1 MSAAVAISR
10 TGVRPQQVID
20 KAEKELKIRSIFRIK
35 TAFLVSNSNLKVF
48 VIVWIVSSV
57 PESNL

>member
-20 KAEKELKIRSIFRIK
+20 KAEKELKIRSIFRLK
-35 TAFLVSNSNLKVF
+35 TAFLGVKRAL
-48 VIVWIVSSV
+48 
-57 PESNL
+57 

>member
-20 KAEKELKIRSIFRIK
+20 KAEKELKIKSIFRRK
-35 TAFLVSNSNLKVF
+35 SAFFENRKGTKLEL
-48 VIVWIVSSV
+48 
-57 PESNL
+57 